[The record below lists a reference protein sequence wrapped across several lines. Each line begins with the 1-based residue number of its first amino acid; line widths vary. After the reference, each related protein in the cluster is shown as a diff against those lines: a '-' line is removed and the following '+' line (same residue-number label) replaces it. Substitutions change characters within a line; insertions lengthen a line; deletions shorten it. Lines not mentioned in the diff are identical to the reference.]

1 MKKVAKVA
9 GLVLAVGC
17 LASVAACGGE
27 KDTLAIGK
35 SYLVADKQL
44 SALTNLDK
52 GFADVAVIDSVM
64 AGYYTVTGDYA
75 DKMQIVEG
83 VVLAEEEYGIAAKKG
98 NQAFMSKINEA
109 LIAIR
114 TEEYTAL
121 TTEYGLTTSV
131 ALTESTVDPYA
142 TATDNSWEEI
152 KTSGT
157 IVIGYTLFAPIAF
170 EEDGALTGFDI
181 ELAKEVV
188 TYLNETYTLNLEV
201 EFLLIDWNTKEAKL
215 ADGTIDLVWNGMT
228 ITAQREAEMC
238 ISVPYLYNKQVA
250 VILKEDAEKYT
261 TKDSMEDA
269 IMTAESGSA
278 GETVIVGDKD

>member
-109 LIAIR
+109 LLALRETKYTEIA
-114 TEEYTAL
+114 
-121 TTEYGLTTSV
+121 TEYGLTASV
-131 ALTESTVDPYA
+131 ALTAETQNPYA
-142 TATDNSWEEI
+142 NATDNSWEEV

-157 IVIGYTLFAPIAF
+157 IVLGYTEFAPIAF
-170 EEDGALTGFDI
+170 KENDVWTGFDI
-181 ELAKEVV
+181 DLANEVV
-188 TYLNETYTLNLEV
+188 AWLNAEYELSLTLELQE
-201 EFLLIDWNTKEAKL
+201 IDWNAKEAL
-215 ADGTIDLVWNGMT
+215 LENGTIDLVWNGMT
-228 ITAQREAEMC
+228 ITPARAENMC
-238 ISVPYLYNKQVA
+238 VSVPYLYNKQVA
-250 VILKEDAEKYT
+250 VVMKEDVAKFTSVE
-261 TKDSMEDA
+261 SMKDA
-269 IMTAESGSA
+269 IMTAETGSA
-278 GETVIVGDKD
+278 GEEVIKGK

>member
-109 LIAIR
+109 LIALR
-114 TEEYTAL
+114 ETKYTEIA
-121 TTEYGLTTSV
+121 TEYGLTASV
-131 ALTESTVDPYA
+131 ALTAETQNPYA
-142 TATDNSWEEI
+142 NATDNSWEEV

-157 IVIGYTLFAPIAF
+157 IVLGYTEFAPIAF
-170 EEDGALTGFDI
+170 KENDVWTGFDI
-181 ELAKEVV
+181 DLANEVV
-188 TYLNETYTLNLEV
+188 AWLNAEYELSLTLELQE
-201 EFLLIDWNTKEAKL
+201 IDWNAKEAL
-215 ADGTIDLVWNGMT
+215 LENGTIDLVWNGMT
-228 ITAQREAEMC
+228 ITPARAENMC
-238 ISVPYLYNKQVA
+238 VSVPYLYNKQVA
-250 VILKEDAEKYT
+250 VVMKEDAAKFTSVE
-261 TKDSMEDA
+261 SMKDA
-269 IMTAESGSA
+269 IMTAETGSA
-278 GETVIVGDKD
+278 GEEVIKGK